1 MKRAFLT
8 ASVLFAATTVI
19 GAAHASPGTLVV
31 DKDKVQCPKADFT
44 SIQAAVTAAQP
55 GDKIKVC
62 PDLYNEDVTVNKP
75 LTLQA
80 TSKPDVDSCS
90 TPAPADPTQNAIVT
104 GVTSSFTLLAND
116 ITLDGFVVQGNS
128 TVGIRTSDAFSGYL
142 IRENVVQS
150 NDFSGINFLSSGT
163 RESRVTHNCLRL
175 NAFDGL
181 ASEVSAEGANL
192 DNARV
197 DHNFAIDNAVGID
210 PSGAGARVNV
220 VLEHNESLGNIIGYA
235 ISNSTGSAIVHN
247 SSEGDFFGIDVAGAN
262 VGLDV
267 GHNTVLAGARD
278 GIVVTIFGS
287 FPVFPAPS
295 SNVDIS
301 HNFVENRGRIG
312 IGVAPISLVDS
323 TIAYNKTLDNAS
335 DGIRLGRG
343 NTGNEV
349 ANNQSDRNGR
359 DGIRALTGAT
369 GNTFENNS
377 MFDNV
382 EFDARD
388 DNRPFNTWVNNHC
401 LTDFPPGTI
410 CGV

>member
-1 MKRAFLT
+1 MKRAFLA
-8 ASVLFAATTVI
+8 ASVLFAAITVI

-62 PDLYNEDVTVNKP
+62 PDLYNEDVTVNKT

-150 NDFSGINFLSSGT
+150 NDFSGINFLSSGA
-163 RESRVTHNCLRL
+163 RESRVTHNCLRF
-175 NAFDGL
+175 NTFDGL

-220 VLEHNESLGNIIGYA
+220 VLEHNESLGNTIGYA
-235 ISNSTGSAIVHN
+235 ISNSTASAIVHN

-267 GHNTVLAGARD
+267 
-278 GIVVTIFGS
+278 VTTPSSRGRATGSSSPSSGPSQSSPRLRATSTSATTSSKTGGGSGSESHRFRSSTRRSRTTRRSTMLRTGFGS
-287 FPVFPAPS
+287 DAGTPETKWPTTSRIGTAATAFGCSPAPRATHSRTTACSTTS
-295 SNVDIS
+295 SSTPATTTVRS
-301 HNFVENRGRIG
+301 TRGSITT
-312 IGVAPISLVDS
+312 A
-323 TIAYNKTLDNAS
+323 
-335 DGIRLGRG
+335 
-343 NTGNEV
+343 
-349 ANNQSDRNGR
+349 
-359 DGIRALTGAT
+359 
-369 GNTFENNS
+369 
-377 MFDNV
+377 
-382 EFDARD
+382 
-388 DNRPFNTWVNNHC
+388 
-401 LTDFPPGTI
+401 
-410 CGV
+410 